1 MFRIKILHRRNHP
14 FTNKIKVYGVSIE
27 AILIGFFILIMFFLS
42 AAYFSRRHKNKK
54 EINSSYVSSSNV
66 QTKII

>member
-27 AILIGFFILIMFFLS
+27 AILIGFFILIVFFLS
-42 AAYFSRRHKNKK
+42 AVYFSRRHKK
-54 EINSSYVSSSNV
+54 EINSSYVSSLDV
-66 QTKII
+66 QTKTI